1 MSESVADMGF
11 ILSRLDDLV
20 QRMAGLNPT
29 AWLSTEGAARYL
41 GCSVRQVEL
50 LTDKGLLPYS
60 RLDPT
65 ASKSCRRY
73 HCRHLTAYLITGKNP
88 TMYRLTSREKKEVEE
103 LLR

>member
-1 MSESVADMGF
+1 MVEKAQ
-11 ILSRLDDLV
+11 IIINRLDELA
-20 QRMAGLNPT
+20 QRMEGLKPT
-29 AWLSTEGAARYL
+29 CWLSTAGAARHL
-41 GCSVRQVEL
+41 GCSVRQVER

-65 ASKSCRRY
+65 ASKSSRRY
-73 HCRHLTAYLITGKNP
+73 HCRHLTAYLFTGKNP